1 MSELLLYGPDLD
13 SITGGRGGFT
23 AGYSHYDELPGNL
36 AEKVIASFNDD
47 EDEE

>member
-23 AGYSHYDELPGNL
+23 VGYSHYDELPGNL
-36 AEKVIASFNDD
+36 AEKVIASFKD
-47 EDEE
+47 EDEDE